1 MNLKLRKVNSD
12 KVIWLVVFLLSI
24 LSLMEVYSTIGRTAY
39 NDFGGNTTKMLFK
52 QIAIIITGFTVIWI
66 TQQFPYKRLAGLS
79 KLGFLASIPLLLL
92 TLIVGLSSGKD
103 AGRWLSLPV
112 VGQFQTSE
120 IAKIILIVY
129 IARLLTL
136 KKSRIKEKQTFWEI
150 LIPVGIICGLIFR
163 ENFSTSAILFLAC
176 FVMMFIAGVNKQY
189 MLRLV
194 IIGIAGLLGM
204 FLVITKAPQILPRGG
219 TWVRRI
225 EDFRAADREE
235 VSQVNW
241 AKMAIATG
249 GPVGKRIGNTEFA
262 RFFDASHN
270 DFIFAIIIEEGG
282 LMLGLV
288 VIVLYSIF
296 FFRCRRI
303 ALQKLSPEG
312 YTFGSLSAIGLGTLL
327 IIQAVVNMAV
337 AVNLAPVTGQTLPF
351 VSYGGTSF
359 LSCSL
364 AVGIILSISADANSN
379 TELSHQDA
387 LFYDNKNP
395 KQNESNN

>member
-1 MNLKLRKVNSD
+1 MKLKLRKVNSD
-12 KVIWLVVFLLSI
+12 KVIWLVVLLLSI

-52 QIAIIITGFTVIWI
+52 QIAIIAAGLSVIWI

-79 KLGFLASIPLLLL
+79 KLGFLVSIPLLLL
-92 TLIVGLSSGKD
+92 TLVVGLSSGKD
-103 AGRWLSLPV
+103 AGRWISLPV
-112 VGQFQTSE
+112 IGQFQTSE
-120 IAKIILIVY
+120 IVKIILIIYV
-129 IARLLTL
+129 ARLLTL

-150 LIPVGIICGLIFR
+150 LIPVIIICGLIFR

-176 FVMMFIAGVNKQY
+176 FLMMFLAGVNKQY
-189 MLRLV
+189 MLRLI
-194 IIGIAGLLGM
+194 IIGLVGLSGM
-204 FLVITKAPQILPRGG
+204 FFVITKAPQILPRGG
-219 TWVRRI
+219 TWVKRI

-249 GPVGKRIGNTEFA
+249 GTVGKRIGNTEFA

-282 LMLGLV
+282 LILGLI
-288 VIVLYSIF
+288 VIALYCIF
-296 FFRCRRI
+296 FFRCRRV

-327 IIQAVVNMAV
+327 IIQALVNMAV

-364 AVGIILSISADANSN
+364 AVGIILSISADANGS

-387 LFYDNKNP
+387 HFYDNLNP

>member
-1 MNLKLRKVNSD
+1 MKLKLRKINSD
-12 KVIWLVVFLLSI
+12 KVIWLIVLLLSI

-52 QIAIIITGFTVIWI
+52 QIAIIIAGLFVIWG
-66 TQQFPYKRLAGLS
+66 TQHFPYKRLAGLS
-79 KLGFLASIPLLLL
+79 RLGFLISIPLLLL
-92 TLIVGLSSGKD
+92 TLLVGLSSGKD
-103 AGRWLSLPV
+103 AGRWLSLPLI
-112 VGQFQTSE
+112 GQFQTSE
-120 IAKIILIVY
+120 IVKIILIIYV
-129 IARLLTL
+129 ARLLTL
-136 KKSRIKEKQTFWEI
+136 KKARIKEKQTFWEV
-150 LIPVGIICGLIFR
+150 LVPVIAICGLIFR

-176 FVMMFIAGVNKQY
+176 FVMMFLAGINKQY
-189 MLRLV
+189 MIRLTLV
-194 IIGIAGLLGM
+194 GVVGLVAM
-204 FLVITKAPQILPRGG
+204 FFVVTQAPQLLPRGG
-219 TWVRRI
+219 TWVKRI
-225 EDFRAADREE
+225 EDFRAADKEE

-282 LMLGLV
+282 LVLGLI
-288 VIVLYSIF
+288 VIALYSIF

-303 ALQKLSPEG
+303 ALQKLSTEG

-327 IIQAVVNMAV
+327 MIQAFVNMAV

-351 VSYGGTSF
+351 ISYGGTSF

-364 AVGIILSISADANSN
+364 AVGIILSISADTHGN
-379 TELSHQDA
+379 TELSRRDA
-387 LFYDNKNP
+387 HFYDNINP
-395 KQNESNN
+395 TQNESNN